1 MCTCQATYTPPFAS
15 PCSLIIVSSR
25 AALARATHGSSLINQ
40 SRKLMNWIEK
50 TVDEIVKA
58 NLKDEDF
65 KHLLS
70 EKLKESYKN
79 GAQAERRKASTK
91 PEASDKR

>member
-1 MCTCQATYTPPFAS
+1 
-15 PCSLIIVSSR
+15 
-25 AALARATHGSSLINQ
+25 
-40 SRKLMNWIEK
+40 MNWIEK